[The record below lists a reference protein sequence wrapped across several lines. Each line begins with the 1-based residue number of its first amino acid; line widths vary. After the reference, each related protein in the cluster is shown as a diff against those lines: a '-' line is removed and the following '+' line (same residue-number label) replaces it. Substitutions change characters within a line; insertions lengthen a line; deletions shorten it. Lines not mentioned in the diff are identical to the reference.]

1 MKIRVCFIV
10 ILIALQACV
19 PLSQSTPPFNAPS
32 PTYTPYVGG
41 TETAQAPVSTLT
53 ALPMIPPP
61 SATPSAPME
70 PPGDFSPV
78 LYGGKLYDT
87 PFFLLLGG
95 VNTNLWLSPEMSVAR
110 YGGEATYSLHSM
122 TQEYKYFLWGKSP
135 EFSPTCPGYFVGTDA
150 ALDESGFVAVF
161 DGWSITKRPVT
172 ELAPDGDYYQ
182 NVVLDW
188 LASEGVGAPKV
199 GSLQTF
205 RVDIEGD
212 GVDEIFISA
221 TRLDDSQHTTK
232 SGDYS
237 IVLMRKVQGND
248 VLTIPVVKD
257 IYYSQEL
264 EITFPRTYS
273 AANFIDLNQ
282 DGVLEVVLEIRG
294 WEKFGAIIYQIDDGD
309 VIQTLRAEC

>member
-1 MKIRVCFIV
+1 V
-10 ILIALQACV
+10 
-19 PLSQSTPPFNAPS
+19 SS
-32 PTYTPYVGG
+32 PTPIPSLTPFPTP
-41 TETAQAPVSTLT
+41 TEPAFPVPTPFVQDPLLT
-53 ALPMIPPP
+53 PTPMIWPR
-61 SATPSAPME
+61 
-70 PPGDFSPV
+70 DFSPV
-78 LYGGKLYDT
+78 VYGGKIYDT

-95 VNTNLWLSPEMSVAR
+95 VNTNLWLAPEMSVAR
-110 YGGEATYSLHSM
+110 YAGEATYSLHSM
-122 TQEYKYFLWGKSP
+122 SQEYKYFLWGKSP

-150 ALDESGFVAVF
+150 GLEEGGFVGVF
-161 DGWSITKRPVT
+161 DGWSIMKRPAT
-172 ELAPDGDYYQ
+172 ELAPNGDYYQ

-199 GSLQTF
+199 GNLQIF

-237 IVLMRKVQGND
+237 IVLMRKVQGNN
-248 VLTIPVVKD
+248 VVTIPIVKD
-257 IYYSQEL
+257 IYYSKEL

-273 AANFIDLNQ
+273 LANFIDLNQ
-282 DGVLEVVLEIRG
+282 DGTLEVVVEIRQ
-294 WEKFGAIIYQIDDGD
+294 WEGFGAIVFQIDDQD